1 MKKNK
6 VTYETALKQFDA
18 LLPDDLVEPYK
29 NGLTICKDSTG
40 GVKSALEVAYVLL
53 KCFYA
58 NNPKFTFA

>member
-6 VTYETALKQFDA
+6 VTYESAIKQFDA
-18 LLPDDLVEPYK
+18 LLPDDYKEPYK
-29 NGLTICKDSTG
+29 KGLTICKDATG
-40 GVKSALEVAYVLL
+40 GVKSAPEAAYNVL